1 MTAQPVHQPAPPPSP
16 AAAAQL
22 RERIA
27 AHQRAGQWLPAFDRD
42 WGHALETSRQ
52 TYDLTPLHEVV
63 REWSGRLAT
72 APAVAAFL
80 AGGMDT
86 SDGVALEDVIGA
98 RG

>member
-1 MTAQPVHQPAPPPSP
+1 MTAQPVDQPTPPPSP

-22 RERIA
+22 RGRIA
-27 AHQRAGQWLPAFDRD
+27 AHDRAAAWLPAFERD
-42 WGHALETSRQ
+42 WEHALQSSRQ

-63 REWSGRLAT
+63 RAWSGRLAT

-80 AGGMDT
+80 AASMDT